1 MALTSPSFTVNFDCD
16 VESSTYGK
24 FVLEDTTDYAG
35 EGIADADVIGFWR
48 IDFPD
53 GAFYLGNFSS
63 PDIDGGTSFVFDTLS
78 LPLDANGEV
87 IQGTYTFSYYI
98 QVSGAVQPGDYSNV
112 GNTYNF
118 CPVII
123 PRSMTEPIEGAAGS
137 IQVEVNCFCL
147 NLTATD
153 STDVGVPTT
162 DTRVFTLYPPPSLGL
177 PDYTTNSANF
187 TYSFSYT
194 GGYEI
199 NLNRLLTYVTGIFTY
214 TVRIDSSVYKNVQCD
229 RDLCGLISCLNQY
242 RERTLTR
249 AGEFGGFFNLP
260 KVELDK
266 WIRINSAILA
276 YDNNL
281 KCQNWEEADTI
292 YSELTNLLSCICSC
306 NEEDDTPRLV
316 NPYCSG
322 GGSNDNI
329 VIVAAGAGITVSA
342 IVVGDTTTYTV
353 AVQQALLDQIAE
365 NTTNITNLTTIVNN
379 ILAGSVGNNYRL
391 IENDTTL
398 VGTPA
403 NNSETTL
410 LSETLTA
417 GLLAAT
423 GDCVRI
429 TAEFYLAASFQ
440 QKNCRVYFGSFVCGY
455 NPINTTSP
463 SQGSLTIVL
472 EVTRTG
478 AATQQVSWDVLWSGL
493 PSTKFGMQYDTA
505 TEVLSGAILC
515 RMTGQNT
522 TSVANDIASHRFKVE
537 YFKKA

>member
-1 MALTSPSFTVNFDCD
+1 MALTSPSFEVNFNCD
-16 VESSTYGK
+16 SESASFGFYTL
-24 FVLEDTTDYAG
+24 VDTTDYVG
-35 EGIADADVIGFWR
+35 EGIALADVVGWFI
-48 IDFPD
+48 ITAPD
-53 GAFYLGNFSS
+53 GTQHIGNVSS
-63 PDIDGGTSFVFDTLS
+63 PDIEPSVSLENTIIP
-78 LPLDANGEV
+78 LPLDANGQV

-98 QVSGAVQPGDYSNV
+98 RVSGAVQPGDYSNV

-118 CPVII
+118 CPVIV
-123 PRSMTEPIEGAAGS
+123 PRSMTEPIEGAAGD

-147 NLTATD
+147 QIEGTD
-153 STDVGVPTT
+153 ATDVGVPTT

-177 PDYTTNSANF
+177 PDYTTNSASF

-229 RDLCGLISCLNQY
+229 RDLCALISCLNQY

-281 KCQNWEEADTI
+281 KCQNWTEADTI
-292 YSELTNLLSCICSC
+292 YSELTNLLSCNCSC

-342 IVVGDTTTYTV
+342 VVVGDTTTYTV
-353 AVQQALLDQIAE
+353 AVQQALIDQIAE
-365 NTTNITNLTTIVNN
+365 NTTNISDLTTIVNN
-379 ILAGSVGNNYRL
+379 ILAGSVGNNYSL
-391 IENDTTL
+391 LNNDTTV
-398 VGTPA
+398 VGTDA
-403 NNSETTL
+403 NTSEKTL
-410 LSETLTA
+410 LQYTLPA
-417 GLLAAT
+417 GQLAND
-423 GDCVRI
+423 GDYVRLHGY
-429 TAEFYLAASFQ
+429 FASPDNTNV
-440 QKNCRVYFGSFVCGY
+440 KTYRLYFGSAVLPYVPAHVPGFVNG
-455 NPINTTSP
+455 IE
-463 SQGSLTIVL
+463 LIM
-472 EVTRTG
+472 EVVRTG
-478 AATQQVSWDVLWSGL
+478 AATQILFVWAKLYGL
-493 PSTKFGMQYDTA
+493 PSTFVGYAKMTA
-505 TEVLSGAILC
+505 TETLSGAILC
-515 RMTGQNT
+515 KITGQNGT
-522 TSVANDIASHRFKVE
+522 AAANDILSNRFVVE
-537 YFKKA
+537 YFKKT